1 MEKTIK
7 ITIEIE
13 SEIDRNIISN
23 IKITDM
29 LFTNY
34 NNMLDADN
42 ILEGFK
48 KAMKVSKNFKDISIC
63 VNTSDY
69 GDYSYASYKHIQ
81 SFRILNNYGVI
92 TASEGNVTHGNF
104 VNYLPFDIKH
114 LNDVVKDHVKRA
126 NSQFII
132 EVKNKQTLA

>member
-7 ITIEIE
+7 ITIDIE
-13 SEIDRNIISN
+13 SEIDRNTTSN

-34 NNMLDADN
+34 NHMLDVDN
-42 ILEGFK
+42 ILESFK
-48 KAMKVSKNFKDISIC
+48 KAMKISKNFKDISIC
-63 VNTSDY
+63 VSTSDY
-69 GDYSYASYKHIQ
+69 GNYLTYNHVQ
-81 SFRILNNYGVI
+81 SFRVLNNYGVI

-104 VNYLPFDIKH
+104 VNYLPFDIK
-114 LNDVVKDHVKRA
+114 NINQVIKDHVRRV

-132 EVKNKQTLA
+132 EVKKKQTLA

>member
-13 SEIDRNIISN
+13 SELDRNTTSV
-23 IKITDM
+23 IKINDM

-34 NNMLDADN
+34 SNLLDADD
-42 ILEGFK
+42 ILESFK
-48 KAMKVSKNFKDISIC
+48 KAMKVSKNFKDITIC
-63 VNTSDY
+63 VNTTDY
-69 GDYSYASYKHIQ
+69 GNYLSYQHIQ
-81 SFRILNNYGVI
+81 SFRILNNYGII
-92 TASEGNVTHGNF
+92 TASEGNLTHGNF

-114 LNDVVKDHVKRA
+114 INQVIKDHVRRV

-132 EVKNKQTLA
+132 EVKKKQALA

>member
-13 SEIDRNIISN
+13 SELDGKTTSAVRIV
-23 IKITDM
+23 DM

-34 NNMLDADN
+34 NYMLDADD
-42 ILEGFK
+42 ILESFK
-48 KAMKVSKNFKDISIC
+48 KAMKVSKNFKDITIC

-69 GDYSYASYKHIQ
+69 GNYQSYNHIQ
-81 SFRILNNYGVI
+81 SFRILNNYGLI

-114 LNDVVKDHVKRA
+114 LNDVVKNHVKRA
-126 NSQFII
+126 NSQFIL
-132 EVKNKQTLA
+132 ELKELAK

>member
-13 SEIDRNIISN
+13 SELDGKTTSAVRIV
-23 IKITDM
+23 DM

-34 NNMLDADN
+34 NYMLDADD
-42 ILEGFK
+42 ILESFK
-48 KAMKVSKNFKDISIC
+48 KAMKVSKNFKDITIC

-69 GDYSYASYKHIQ
+69 GNYQSYNHIQ
-81 SFRILNNYGVI
+81 SFRILNNYGLI
-92 TASEGNVTHGNF
+92 TASEGNITHGNF

-114 LNDVVKDHVKRA
+114 LNDVVKNHVKRA
-126 NSQFII
+126 NSQFIL
-132 EVKNKQTLA
+132 ELKELAK

>member
-7 ITIEIE
+7 ITIDIE
-13 SEIDRNIISN
+13 SEIDRNTTSN

-34 NNMLDADN
+34 NHMLDVDN
-42 ILEGFK
+42 ILESFK

-69 GDYSYASYKHIQ
+69 GDYSFASYKHIQ
-81 SFRILNNYGVI
+81 SFRIINNYGEI
-92 TASEGNVTHGNF
+92 TASEGNLTHGNF

-114 LNDVVKDHVKRA
+114 ISQVIKDHVKRA
-126 NSQFII
+126 NSQYIL
-132 EVKNKQTLA
+132 ELKKLNS

>member
-13 SEIDRNIISN
+13 SELDGKTTSVVRIV
-23 IKITDM
+23 DM

-34 NNMLDADN
+34 NYMLDADD
-42 ILEGFK
+42 ILESFK
-48 KAMKVSKNFKDISIC
+48 KAMKVSKNFKDITIC

-69 GDYSYASYKHIQ
+69 GNYQSYNHIQ
-81 SFRILNNYGVI
+81 SFRILNNYGLI
-92 TASEGNVTHGNF
+92 TASEGNITHGNF

-114 LNDVVKDHVKRA
+114 LNDVVKNHVKRA
-126 NSQFII
+126 NSQFILDL
-132 EVKNKQTLA
+132 KDLAK

>member
-13 SEIDRNIISN
+13 SELDGKTTSVVRIV
-23 IKITDM
+23 DM

-34 NNMLDADN
+34 NHMLDADD
-42 ILEGFK
+42 ILESFK
-48 KAMKVSKNFKDISIC
+48 KAMKVSKNFKDITIC
-63 VNTSDY
+63 VNSSDY
-69 GDYSYASYKHIQ
+69 GNYQSYQHIQ
-81 SFRILNNYGVI
+81 SFRILNNYGLI

-114 LNDVVKDHVKRA
+114 LNDVVKNHVKRA
-126 NSQFII
+126 NSQFIL
-132 EVKNKQTLA
+132 ELKELAK

>member
-13 SEIDRNIISN
+13 SELDRNTTSV
-23 IKITDM
+23 IKINDM

-34 NNMLDADN
+34 NNMLDADD
-42 ILEGFK
+42 ILESFK
-48 KAMKVSKNFKDISIC
+48 KAMKVSKNFKDITIC

-69 GDYSYASYKHIQ
+69 GNYQSYQHIQ
-81 SFRILNNYGVI
+81 SFRILNNYGII

-114 LNDVVKDHVKRA
+114 LNDVVKNHVKRA
-126 NSQFII
+126 NSQFIL
-132 EVKNKQTLA
+132 EVKNKQNN

>member
-13 SEIDRNIISN
+13 SELDRNTTLVVRIV
-23 IKITDM
+23 DM
-29 LFTNY
+29 LFTTSSY
-34 NNMLDADN
+34 LIDADD
-42 ILEGFK
+42 ILESFK
-48 KAMKVSKNFKDISIC
+48 NAMKVSKKFKDITIC
-63 VNTSDY
+63 VSTSDY
-69 GDYSYASYKHIQ
+69 GNYLTYNHVQ
-81 SFRILNNYGVI
+81 SFRVRNNYGVI

-114 LNDVVKDHVKRA
+114 INQVIKDHVRRV
-126 NSQFII
+126 NSQFIV

>member
-13 SEIDRNIISN
+13 SEIDRNTTSVVRIV
-23 IKITDM
+23 DM
-29 LFTNY
+29 LFTTSS
-34 NNMLDADN
+34 NMLDADD
-42 ILEGFK
+42 ILESFK

-63 VNTSDY
+63 VSTSDY
-69 GDYSYASYKHIQ
+69 GNYLTYNHVQ
-81 SFRILNNYGVI
+81 SFRVLNNYGVI

-114 LNDVVKDHVKRA
+114 INQVIKDHVRRV

>member
-13 SEIDRNIISN
+13 SELDGKTTSVVRIV
-23 IKITDM
+23 DM

-34 NNMLDADN
+34 NYMLDADD
-42 ILEGFK
+42 ILESFK
-48 KAMKVSKNFKDISIC
+48 KAMKVSKNFKDITIC

-69 GDYSYASYKHIQ
+69 GNYQSYQHIQ
-81 SFRILNNYGVI
+81 SFRILNNYGLI

-114 LNDVVKDHVKRA
+114 LNDVVKNHVKRA
-126 NSQFII
+126 NSQFIL
-132 EVKNKQTLA
+132 ELKELAK

>member
-13 SEIDRNIISN
+13 SELDGKTTSVVRIV
-23 IKITDM
+23 DM

-34 NNMLDADN
+34 NYMLDADD
-42 ILEGFK
+42 ILESFK
-48 KAMKVSKNFKDISIC
+48 KAMKVSKNFKDITIC

-69 GDYSYASYKHIQ
+69 GNYQSYNHIQ
-81 SFRILNNYGVI
+81 SFRILNNYGLI
-92 TASEGNVTHGNF
+92 TASEGNITHGNF

-114 LNDVVKDHVKRA
+114 LNDVVKNHVKRA
-126 NSQFII
+126 NSQFIL
-132 EVKNKQTLA
+132 ELKELAK